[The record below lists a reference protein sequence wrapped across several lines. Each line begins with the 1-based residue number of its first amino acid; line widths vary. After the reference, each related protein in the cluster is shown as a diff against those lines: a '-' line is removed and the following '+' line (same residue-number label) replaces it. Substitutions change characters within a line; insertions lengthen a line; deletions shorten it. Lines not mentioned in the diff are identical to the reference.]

1 MILCPKGP
9 YFNSAKCQQQQ
20 LLLVLHAAATE
31 DAGNL
36 GEKRGQLEVFYTHR
50 PFRHIALCVAPAAA
64 VLRVQ
69 LCSHLSLCLL
79 DERRLVRRRGSLIAA
94 KGKKEKND
102 DFPNWEKK
110 KQINYVRSF

>member
-1 MILCPKGP
+1 M
-9 YFNSAKCQQQQ
+9 SAAAAAAGA
-20 LLLVLHAAATE
+20 AAATEE

-36 GEKRGQLEVFYTHR
+36 GEKRGQLEDFYTHR

-69 LCSHLSLCLL
+69 LCSHLSLYLL

-94 KGKKEKND
+94 RGKRRRIMISRTGRKKSRLIMLGRFD
-102 DFPNWEKK
+102 GYLCFPVL
-110 KQINYVRSF
+110 IGC

>member
-50 PFRHIALCVAPAAA
+50 PFRHIALCVAPASSSGFEGPA
-64 VLRVQ
+64 LQPPFSLPFRRTQ
-69 LCSHLSLCLL
+69 TCSEEGFVDRSKR
-79 DERRLVRRRGSLIAA
+79 E
-94 KGKKEKND
+94 KGE
-102 DFPNWEKK
+102 E
-110 KQINYVRSF
+110 